1 MTFWWFFG
9 GRAWLA
15 NWGAE
20 SSRLQKALRQNI
32 YWYISCYYINT
43 WGLRTSYGNYHFYR
57 AMLCIRGTSH
67 GLVSV
72 CLSVTSRCST
82 NQIILFVTC
91 YISSRAE
98 SLPDRYVGI
107 DLKQF
112 VRQLRLNDD
121 ETMIVLGADDVICKC
136 VTVQDL
142 NAQSYALQLTQFL

>member
-1 MTFWWFFG
+1 VLLRNGCF
-9 GRAWLA
+9 ASIKSCVA
-15 NWGAE
+15 V
-20 SSRLQKALRQNI
+20 SSCNCEFADCK
-32 YWYISCYYINT
+32 
-43 WGLRTSYGNYHFYR
+43 
-57 AMLCIRGTSH
+57 
-67 GLVSV
+67 
-72 CLSVTSRCST
+72 CST